1 MLIDVSRST
10 SHQPPWP
17 VAYLVAIA
25 AVVAAT
31 VVTYEFQRWLEPSVS
46 LLFFP
51 AILLTSIY
59 FGLGAGLA
67 AAFLSTAS
75 LAYFLIPPLF
85 SFDIGF
91 DDIARLAVF
100 GAVAIAT
107 ASISGARRR
116 AEDAQRRS
124 VDRLQETVA
133 TLQRLTGW
141 PVLIGAD
148 MASGVSTIVSHAASV
163 VGAAVVVVAW
173 ETDDEPWVC
182 VASSDREETRPA
194 IAKYSAAEMTPIAPQ
209 PVHPRIAELI
219 GGRAVTS
226 AAFRSEHLAGR
237 VFFGGLSTGGQ
248 EALSILEIVAREVGS
263 SLDQL
268 HVAAQL
274 KLLAI
279 REDRIRLAR
288 DLHDG
293 ILQALTGIR
302 MELQSLAHESPSGST
317 DASDRLF
324 AVERALSAEQ
334 RQLRLFIEDL
344 KPALPLAES
353 GRFADRISAMCQR
366 LSAEWRTPIAVRVEP
381 PALALPVSIEHA
393 VRLMVHEAAANA
405 LKHASATQLD
415 IEVVGADGELRII
428 TRDDG
433 RGFGFR
439 GRLDH
444 DTLASS
450 NVGPISLRER
460 VDAMGG
466 RIVLDSTERGSRVE
480 ITLPVAAVVR

>member
-1 MLIDVSRST
+1 MLINVSRSRGD
-10 SHQPPWP
+10 QPPWS
-17 VAYLVAIA
+17 VAYFVAVA
-25 AVVAAT
+25 VVVAAT
-31 VVTYEFQRWLEPSVS
+31 LTTYEFQRWLQPSVS

-59 FGLGAGLA
+59 FGLGPGLM

-85 SFDIGF
+85 NFDIGI
-91 DDIARLAVF
+91 DDAARLAVF
-100 GAVAIAT
+100 GAVAVAT
-107 ASISGARRR
+107 ASISAARRR

-148 MASGVSTIVSHAASV
+148 MASGVSTVVSHAASV
-163 VGAAVVVVAW
+163 VGAAAVVVAW
-173 ETDDEPWVC
+173 ETDDEPWVY
-182 VASSDREETRPA
+182 VVSSEREQARPA
-194 IAKYSAAEMTPIAPQ
+194 IVTYSAAETTPIAPQ
-209 PVHPRIAELI
+209 PVHPKIAELI
-219 GGRAVTS
+219 GDRAVTS

-237 VFFGGLSTGGQ
+237 VFFTGLSTGGQ
-248 EALSILEIVAREVGS
+248 EALSILEIVAREVGG

-302 MELQSLAHESPSGST
+302 MELQSLAHESQS
-317 DASDRLF
+317 ASAAAHDRLL

-334 RQLRLFIEDL
+334 RQLRMFIEDL
-344 KPALPLAES
+344 KPALPLEES
-353 GRFADRISAMCQR
+353 GSFADRISAMCQR
-366 LSAEWRTPIAVRVEP
+366 LSAEWRTPIAVLVEP
-381 PALALPVSIEHA
+381 PSLELSVSIEHA

-405 LKHASATQLD
+405 LKHASATRLD
-415 IEVVGADGELRII
+415 IHVVGAVGELRII

-480 ITLPVAAVVR
+480 ITLPAASIMR